1 MKRLSRLSA
10 SAAGITIAVLAI
22 VVLAADQL
30 SKYIAVDRLAEFESV
45 EVVGEALQWRLVYN
59 PGAAFSLGESVT
71 WIFTI
76 ALAVVACIIVF
87 LAITRV
93 RSRAWAV
100 VLGLLLG
107 GVLGNL
113 TDRLVRDPGFG
124 VGHVV
129 DFILTPWM
137 WFWTNPAIYNVAD
150 MFIVCGMIAVAVL
163 VLIGINFDGTR
174 GDAEAEAAEADAEDA
189 ETEASDADAED
200 AELEVVADA
209 EDVETVAS
217 AEATDAEAAALADAT
232 DAELAASA
240 DAAVSGTRAA
250 QGSDAAEGAPADAAT
265 TAQPTLRRDL
275 YGRSREPRTDD

>member
-1 MKRLSRLSA
+1 VKRLSRLSA
-10 SAAGITIAVLAI
+10 SAAGIIIAVLAI

-30 SKYIAVDRLAEFESV
+30 SKYFAVDRLTEFESV
-45 EVVGEALQWRLVYN
+45 EVIGEALQWRLVYN

-76 ALAVVACIIVF
+76 ALAVVACVIVF

-93 RSRAWAV
+93 RSRSWAI

-137 WFWTNPAIYNVAD
+137 WFWTTPAIYNVAD

-174 GDAEAEAAEADAEDA
+174 GDPEPEGTAVADADGENAELDAPAGAADAEPV
-189 ETEASDADAED
+189 ASDGTARAEAVAHADPATPD
-200 AELEVVADA
+200 TSTGSDGDTATTGASVD
-209 EDVETVAS
+209 VAS
-217 AEATDAEAAALADAT
+217 T
-232 DAELAASA
+232 
-240 DAAVSGTRAA
+240 
-250 QGSDAAEGAPADAAT
+250 APA
-265 TAQPTLRRDL
+265 PLRRDL
-275 YGRSREPRTDD
+275 SGRSRESRTDD

>member
-1 MKRLSRLSA
+1 VKRLSRLSA
-10 SAAGITIAVLAI
+10 PAAGIIIAVLAI

-30 SKYIAVDRLAEFESV
+30 SKYLAVDRLTEFESV
-45 EVVGEALQWRLVYN
+45 EVFGEALQWRLVYN
-59 PGAAFSLGESVT
+59 PGAAFSLGENVT

-76 ALAVVACIIVF
+76 ALAVVACVIVF
-87 LAITRV
+87 LAIARV

-174 GDAEAEAAEADAEDA
+174 GDAESQLPDDADTDAEFVGA
-189 ETEASDADAED
+189 DADA
-200 AELEVVADA
+200 
-209 EDVETVAS
+209 DVSVDAS
-217 AEATDAEAAALADAT
+217 ATSDT
-232 DAELAASA
+232 
-240 DAAVSGTRAA
+240 AAVSG
-250 QGSDAAEGAPADAAT
+250 DATENASAPAEPTAA
-265 TAQPTLRRDL
+265 PLRRDL
-275 YGRSREPRTDD
+275 SGRSRESRTDD

>member
-1 MKRLSRLSA
+1 MKGLARLSA
-10 SAAGITIAVLAI
+10 PAAGIIIAVLAI
-22 VVLAADQL
+22 VVLAADQA
-30 SKYIAVDRLAEFESV
+30 SKQLAVTRLTEFEPV
-45 EVVGEALQWRLVYN
+45 QVLGEALQWNLVFN
-59 PGAAFSLGESVT
+59 PGAAFSLGEGVT

-76 ALAVVACIIVF
+76 ALALVACAIVF

-93 RSRAWAV
+93 RTRSWAI

-113 TDRLVRDPGFG
+113 TDRLFRDPGFG

-174 GDAEAEAAEADAEDA
+174 GDKPAEAALDEADAEDA
-189 ETEASDADAED
+189 DAE
-200 AELEVVADA
+200 
-209 EDVETVAS
+209 
-217 AEATDAEAAALADAT
+217 
-232 DAELAASA
+232 
-240 DAAVSGTRAA
+240 
-250 QGSDAAEGAPADAAT
+250 SDDEPESSPAP
-265 TAQPTLRRDL
+265 LRRD
-275 YGRSREPRTDD
+275 

>member
-1 MKRLSRLSA
+1 MKGLARLSA
-10 SAAGITIAVLAI
+10 PAAGIIIAVLAI
-22 VVLAADQL
+22 VVLAADQA
-30 SKYIAVDRLAEFESV
+30 SKQLAVTRLTEFEPV
-45 EVVGEALQWRLVYN
+45 QVLGEALQWNLVFN
-59 PGAAFSLGESVT
+59 PGAAFSLGEGVT

-76 ALAVVACIIVF
+76 ALALVACAIVF

-93 RSRAWAV
+93 RTRSWAI

-113 TDRLVRDPGFG
+113 TDRLFLDPGFG

-174 GDAEAEAAEADAEDA
+174 GDKPAEAALDEADAEDA
-189 ETEASDADAED
+189 DAE
-200 AELEVVADA
+200 
-209 EDVETVAS
+209 
-217 AEATDAEAAALADAT
+217 
-232 DAELAASA
+232 
-240 DAAVSGTRAA
+240 
-250 QGSDAAEGAPADAAT
+250 SDDEPESSPAP
-265 TAQPTLRRDL
+265 LRRDRS
-275 YGRSREPRTDD
+275 GRAKESLGDD

>member
-1 MKRLSRLSA
+1 MKGLARLSA
-10 SAAGITIAVLAI
+10 PAAGIIIAVLAI
-22 VVLAADQL
+22 VVLAADQA
-30 SKYIAVDRLAEFESV
+30 SKQLAVTRLTEFEPV
-45 EVVGEALQWRLVYN
+45 QVLGEALQWNLVFN
-59 PGAAFSLGESVT
+59 PGAAFSLGEGVT

-76 ALAVVACIIVF
+76 ALALVACAIVF

-93 RSRAWAV
+93 RTRSWAI

-113 TDRLVRDPGFG
+113 TDRLFRDPGFG

-174 GDAEAEAAEADAEDA
+174 GDKPSEAALDEPDAEDA
-189 ETEASDADAED
+189 ESDDTEPDE
-200 AELEVVADA
+200 
-209 EDVETVAS
+209 ETDSSS
-217 AEATDAEAAALADAT
+217 A
-232 DAELAASA
+232 
-240 DAAVSGTRAA
+240 
-250 QGSDAAEGAPADAAT
+250 P
-265 TAQPTLRRDL
+265 LRRDRS
-275 YGRSREPRTDD
+275 GRAKESLGDD

>member
-174 GDAEAEAAEADAEDA
+174 GDAEAETAEADAEDA
-189 ETEASDADAED
+189 ETEASDAS
-200 AELEVVADA
+200 ADA
-209 EDVETVAS
+209 TG
-217 AEATDAEAAALADAT
+217 AEAAALADAT
-232 DAELAASA
+232 DAEIAASA

>member
-30 SKYIAVDRLAEFESV
+30 SKYFAVDRLTEFESV

-174 GDAEAEAAEADAEDA
+174 GDAEAEAPEADAEDTV
-189 ETEASDADAED
+189 TEASDADAED
-200 AELEVVADA
+200 AELEAVADA
-209 EDVETVAS
+209 TGAEDAETVAS
-217 AEATDAEAAALADAT
+217 ADDTDVEI
-232 DAELAASA
+232 AASA
-240 DAAVSGTRAA
+240 DAAVSDTRAE
-250 QGSDAAEGAPADAAT
+250 QGGDAAETGASADAATT

>member
-1 MKRLSRLSA
+1 MKGLARLSA
-10 SAAGITIAVLAI
+10 PAAGIIIAVLAI
-22 VVLAADQL
+22 VVLAADQA
-30 SKYIAVDRLAEFESV
+30 SKQLAVTRLTEFEPV
-45 EVVGEALQWRLVYN
+45 QVLGEALQWNLVFN
-59 PGAAFSLGESVT
+59 PGAAFSLGEGVT

-76 ALAVVACIIVF
+76 ALALVACAIVF

-93 RSRAWAV
+93 RTRSWAI

-113 TDRLVRDPGFG
+113 TDRLFRDPGFG

-174 GDAEAEAAEADAEDA
+174 GDKPSEAALDELAAEDA
-189 ETEASDADAED
+189 ESDDTEPDE
-200 AELEVVADA
+200 
-209 EDVETVAS
+209 ET
-217 AEATDAEAAALADAT
+217 D
-232 DAELAASA
+232 
-240 DAAVSGTRAA
+240 
-250 QGSDAAEGAPADAAT
+250 
-265 TAQPTLRRDL
+265 
-275 YGRSREPRTDD
+275 